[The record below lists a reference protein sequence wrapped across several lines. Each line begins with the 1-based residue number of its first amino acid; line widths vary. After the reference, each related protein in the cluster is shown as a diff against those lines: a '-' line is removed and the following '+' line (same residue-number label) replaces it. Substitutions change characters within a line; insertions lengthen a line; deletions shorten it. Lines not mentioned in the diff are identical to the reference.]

1 VNIHTVDDL
10 PKITNT
16 EDSLN
21 AMKLDELEHL
31 YQRDIIEYL
40 IGLESLSD

>member
-1 VNIHTVDDL
+1 VNRHTVDDL

-21 AMKLDELEHL
+21 AMKLDELENW

-40 IGLESLSD
+40 IGLESLSE

>member
-1 VNIHTVDDL
+1 MNIHTVDDL

-21 AMKLDELEHL
+21 AMKLDELEHVSES
-31 YQRDIIEYL
+31 DITEYL
-40 IGLESLSD
+40 I